1 MRVRPGLMGRF
12 MLVLLL
18 AVAAC
23 APGTSLPPLPD
34 GEREP
39 YRLATGDNLRINVF
53 DDSRL
58 TGEFRVNDSGNVAL
72 PLVGSVR
79 AAGLTSAE
87 LEAAIVGALRRS
99 GLFQRPTVA
108 VEVAEYRPVYL
119 LGEVSR
125 PGPVEFRPG
134 MTMLTAIT
142 VGGGFTYRAYQE
154 HFSVLRQDGSEP
166 PIERRASRQ
175 AFVRPGDVITV
186 LERRF

>member
-1 MRVRPGLMGRF
+1 MRKRSGLQGF
-12 MLVLLL
+12 LGLFLAL
-18 AVAAC
+18 AVAGC
-23 APGTSLPPLPD
+23 APGTALPPLPD
-34 GEREP
+34 GASQP

-79 AAGLTSAE
+79 ANGLTPAE
-87 LEAAIVGALRRS
+87 LEAAIANALRRS
-99 GLFQRPTVA
+99 NLFQRPTVA

-125 PGPVEFRPG
+125 PGPVEYKPG

-154 HFSVLRQDGSEP
+154 HFSVLRQEAGEP
-166 PIERRASRQ
+166 PTERRASRQ

-186 LERRF
+186 MERRL